1 MAEMPRQLTQAE
13 IDRILFNQR
22 MGLDPRNQVPM
33 PSVQNLQQR
42 TSGTITPINPNA
54 AQLAASGAG
63 RVAQFLNQ
71 ILPNA
76 QQVVTANPLNLEAL
90 FPTTTDPAQV
100 TIPTGFNFAPKQQP
114 TGEVVPGGLQTNQVN
129 LDQLL
134 RAIKPADVLGL
145 TGAQQVYTDV
155 GMGKAPNPMD
165 VLDVAGLG
173 AVGYGAGKAATKG
186 AVSAAKY
193 AAPKVGETLEN
204 YATRTGLILPLDA
217 YHGSPYTFDN
227 FDISKVG
234 TGEGAQAYGHGI
246 YFAEAPGVAR
256 GYQMALGQ
264 KAGEITTINGKPIE
278 QVYEQIYNKAN
289 RLPVDKAAVEYQKAE
304 MLEKMMLDTPP
315 AEVISYAKDI
325 GADSA
330 VIKWLETDIAP
341 KTKFPGSFYK
351 VDIPDEAVETF
362 LDWDKP
368 LSEQKNVLSK
378 ITPSTLGLE
387 YKQLLNGN
395 HAFVNSEGKPFGI
408 IQKGGTKDSFED
420 RWKQFISMQGSG
432 GDLYKALNQGMSDA
446 AKTSQA
452 LNKAGIQGIRYL
464 DQGSRSAGQGTR
476 NFVVFDP
483 SLVKMLE
490 RNNQP
495 VEGLLGK

>member
-22 MGLDPRNQVPM
+22 MGMQPTP
-33 PSVQNLQQR
+33 PSIQNLQR
-42 TSGTITPINPNA
+42 GTSGTVTPIPQNLFQRMA
-54 AQLAASGAG
+54 GGAG
-63 RVAQFLNQ
+63 AAGQFVNQ
-71 ILPNA
+71 A
-76 QQVVTANPLNLEAL
+76 GTAADIAKL
-90 FPTTTDPAQV
+90 FPGYTGQSQV
-100 TIPTGFNFAPKQQP
+100 NIPTGFNFAPKQDP
-114 TGEVVPGGLQTNQVN
+114 MGGVIPGGLQTQQLNV
-129 LDQLL
+129 DQLL
-134 RAIKPADVLGL
+134 KAIKPADVLGL
-145 TGAQQVYTDV
+145 TGAQQAYTDV

-165 VLDVAGLG
+165 VLDIAGLG
-173 AVGYGAGKAATKG
+173 AVGLGAGKAAAKG
-186 AVSAAKY
+186 TVSAAKY
-193 AAPKVGETLEN
+193 AAPKVGEALDT
-204 YATRTGLILPLDA
+204 YAARTGLILPLDA
-217 YHGSPYTFDN
+217 YHGSPYTFDK

-289 RLPVDKAAVEYQKAE
+289 RLPTDKAGVEYQKAE

-315 AEVISYAKDI
+315 NELISYAKDI
-325 GADSA
+325 GADPA

-362 LDWDKP
+362 LDWDKS
-368 LSEQKNVLSK
+368 LSRQSKVTENLLKNINFVSEKEKIEKFDDALLLALESDKEVKLPKQPVDLTGEQIYRKLVSQFGSPQAASK
-378 ITPSTLGLE
+378 
-387 YKQLLNGN
+387 YLNDN
-395 HAFVNSEGKPFGI
+395 
-408 IQKGGTKDSFED
+408 
-420 RWKQFISMQGSG
+420 
-432 GDLYKALNQGMSDA
+432 
-446 AKTSQA
+446 
-452 LNKAGIQGIRYL
+452 GIQGIRYL
-464 DQGSRSAGQGTR
+464 DQGSRGAGEGTR